1 MAPRLL
7 LFAGAPP
14 ASSLDAESCTIN
26 DLDDV
31 FAEFAGLTRRRTT
44 RSRGVTPPSSTTP
57 QVPWRSL
64 PLTRRPPLL
73 HAGFSQRHHVSS
85 IGRHALAS
93 QSGFFTTADV
103 SFGGVAE
110 SFGGTDPE
118 DVLSQFYD
126 HSLAVHN
133 SVPSSQL
140 DSFEET
146 SLEETSFMTTSSS
159 TGKPAVIAPIPSHL
173 SDLEDVPPAPRILAL
188 NPQTVTLNLIV
199 GVISIAQPRSVTTRW
214 GRTLSLVEILVG
226 DDTKSGFA
234 VTFWLDREDA
244 AAAGIGGLRRQ
255 DVVLMQNVAL
265 HVFRGKVYG
274 QSLRR
279 GMTKVTLLWRREGS
293 GLYTTRDLAK
303 RGQVHPQLAKA
314 KHVKD
319 WVLKFVGAH
328 VGVRTRA
335 RTARVSWDRPPDD
348 SQ

>member
-14 ASSLDAESCTIN
+14 ASSLNAESCTIN
-26 DLDDV
+26 DLDHA
-31 FAEFAGLTRRRTT
+31 FAEFLGLTPRRRTRPRIT
-44 RSRGVTPPSSTTP
+44 PSSSSSS
-57 QVPWRSL
+57 QVAWRSL
-64 PLTRRPPLL
+64 PLTRQPL
-73 HAGFSQRHHVSS
+73 HTGFSQRHDISVSE
-85 IGRHALAS
+85 HALAS
-93 QSGFFTTADV
+93 QSDFFTTADV
-103 SFGGVAE
+103 SFHGAAE

-118 DVLSQFYD
+118 EVLSQFYD

-133 SVPSSQL
+133 SIPSSQL

-146 SLEETSFMTTSSS
+146 SLEETSFMTTSS
-159 TGKPAVIAPIPSHL
+159 TGQAGLITAPIPPHL
-173 SDLEDVPPAPRILAL
+173 SDLEDVPSAPRILAL

-199 GVISIAQPRSVTTRW
+199 GIISIAQPRSVTTRW
-214 GRTLSLVEILVG
+214 GRTLSLIEILVG

-234 VTFWLDREDA
+234 MTFWLARENA
-244 AAAGIGGLRRQ
+244 AAAEISSLRRQ

-274 QSLRR
+274 QSLRK

-303 RGQVHPQLAKA
+303 RGQVHPQLAKS
-314 KHVKD
+314 KKVKD

-348 SQ
+348 TQ

>member
-1 MAPRLL
+1 MAPRVL

-14 ASSLDAESCTIN
+14 ASSLSAESCTIN
-26 DLDDV
+26 DLDHV
-31 FAEFAGLTRRRTT
+31 FAEFLGLIPRRPTQKLRAT
-44 RSRGVTPPSSTTP
+44 PSSMS
-57 QVPWRSL
+57 QVTWRSL
-64 PLTRRPPLL
+64 PLTRQPL
-73 HAGFSQRHHVSS
+73 HTGFSQRHDIS
-85 IGRHALAS
+85 INEHALAS
-93 QSGFFTTADV
+93 QSDFFTTADV
-103 SFGGVAE
+103 SFNGVAE

-133 SVPSSQL
+133 SMPSSQL

-146 SLEETSFMTTSSS
+146 SLEETSFMTISS
-159 TGKPAVIAPIPSHL
+159 TSNPTIISPVPSHL
-173 SDLEDVPPAPRILAL
+173 SDLKDVPPAPRILSL
-188 NPQTVTLNLIV
+188 NPQTLTLNLMV
-199 GVISIAQPRSVTTRW
+199 GIISIAQPRSVTTRW

-244 AAAGIGGLRRQ
+244 ATAEISSLRRQ
-255 DVVLMQNVAL
+255 DVVSMQNVAL

-274 QSLRR
+274 QSLRK

-303 RGQVHPQLAKA
+303 RGQVHPQLAKT
-314 KHVKD
+314 KKVKD

-328 VGVRTRA
+328 VGARTRA
-335 RTARVSWDRPPDD
+335 RTARVSWDKPPDD
-348 SQ
+348 TQ